1 MQKVIRMWSSL
12 PDKVIEAGELNK
24 FKGKEGIHLQP
35 CNTTG
40 QSTKKINLTVVTENR
55 GRNTGPVEPSPSTSV
70 GQILTWFIYLPL
82 GQMILILLCK
92 VY

>member
-12 PDKVIEAGELNK
+12 PDEVIEAGELNK

-55 GRNTGPVEPSPSTSV
+55 GRNMGPMEP
-70 GQILTWFIYLPL
+70 FHLPL
-82 GQMILILLCK
+82 LAKSLHGSSTCLLGK
-92 VY
+92 

>member
-12 PDKVIEAGELNK
+12 PNKVIEAGELNK

-40 QSTKKINLTVVTENR
+40 QSTKKINLTGHRKQRKKYGTR
-55 GRNTGPVEPSPSTSV
+55 GALPSPSV